1 MRDALANAPL
11 RRLMV
16 AYAGAAVSEWSVW
29 LAVLVYAQ
37 ERSGSTAAGWMALA
51 LLIPLVI
58 AAPFAGRAFA
68 RDDPERVLGAV
79 FATQALMLAVAAVM
93 AVIEAPL
100 AVIAVPAAVAIG
112 GVAFARP
119 GQAVI
124 APGIVRTAREL
135 TSANLL
141 TGYIDSGCVLVGPLV
156 ATACLAAGG
165 AATALGVCG
174 LFAVAGVVAML
185 RMPERPAA
193 ADPAAVDPA
202 AVDALAP
209 PERPSLWRVL
219 RTLRGRDHI
228 VVLLAA
234 LSLQHLL
241 MGVMGLMFVVL
252 AVDEFE
258 MGGSGA
264 GILNIAF
271 GIGAVTSGL
280 GSTVLAGRGRLAA
293 VVVCSVVVMAVGTL
307 AVGLFV
313 TVPVVVVGLAVVGCG
328 RSLLDVTGRMLLQ
341 RSVPPQHLAATFA
354 IIEVLTSVGLALGTV
369 ASQVMV
375 ATIGAPAGLVAV
387 GTCLLVVLALI
398 GPRVWLADRAAD
410 VPVVAVAL
418 LRSMP
423 LFAPLPPASLEAV
436 ARAGVERTFEPGETL
451 MREGDPG
458 ESYHAVA
465 GGAVEVTIDGHH
477 LRTLGR
483 GAGVGEVA
491 LLAHSRRTA
500 TVTAIE
506 RTHTLEIDREPFLL
520 AVTRHEPS
528 LIAARRLMKDFRY

>member
-1 MRDALANAPL
+1 M
-11 RRLMV
+11 
-16 AYAGAAVSEWSVW
+16 W

-37 ERSGSTAAGWMALA
+37 DRSGSTAAGWMALA

-193 ADPAAVDPA
+193 ADPAAADPA
-202 AVDALAP
+202 AGTLEP

-252 AVDEFE
+252 AVDELG

-280 GSTVLAGRGRLAA
+280 ASTVLAGRGRLAA
-293 VVVCSVVVMAVGTL
+293 VVVGSVVVMAVGTL

-465 GGAVEVTIDGHH
+465 GGAVEVTVDGHH

-520 AVTRHEPS
+520 AVTGHEPS
-528 LIAARRLMKDFRY
+528 LVAARRLMKDLRY

>member
-1 MRDALANAPL
+1 MRDALANAAL

-37 ERSGSTAAGWMALA
+37 DRSGSTAAGWMALA

-193 ADPAAVDPA
+193 ADPAAADPA
-202 AVDALAP
+202 AGTLEP
-209 PERPSLWRVL
+209 PERPSLWRAL

-252 AVDEFE
+252 AVDELG

-280 GSTVLAGRGRLAA
+280 ASTVLAGRGRLAA
-293 VVVCSVVVMAVGTL
+293 VVVGSVVVMAVGTL

-328 RSLLDVTGRMLLQ
+328 RSLLDVTARMLLQ

-465 GGAVEVTIDGHH
+465 GGAVEVTVDGHH

-483 GAGVGEVA
+483 GVGVGEVA

-528 LIAARRLMKDFRY
+528 LVAARRLMKDFGY